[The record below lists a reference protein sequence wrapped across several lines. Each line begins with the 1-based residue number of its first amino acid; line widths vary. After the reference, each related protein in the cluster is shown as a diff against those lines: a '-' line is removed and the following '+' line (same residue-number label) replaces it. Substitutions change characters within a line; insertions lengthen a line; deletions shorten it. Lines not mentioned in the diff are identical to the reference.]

1 MSVEELWDTYCIPLM
16 FNGIVCGTAA
26 LIVSEALY
34 RQTAIVFMVLSVAQ
48 IAAAIII
55 ITIGVIKDE
64 QR

>member
-1 MSVEELWDTYCIPLM
+1 MSVKALWDTYCIPLM
-16 FNGIVCGTAA
+16 FNSIVCGTVA

-34 RQTAIVFMVLSVAQ
+34 RQTAIVFMVLSVVQ

-55 ITIGVIKDE
+55 MVIGGIKDE